1 MESDA
6 FLVKVNQTNLFAW
19 TGVKTK
25 VSKWSHINIFSDEYS
40 FGYEQ
45 SIWTH
50 KGLDDG
56 IKATFFLS
64 SLDHSV
70 KIISKK
76 I

>member
-25 VSKWSHINIFSDEYS
+25 VSKWSQINIFSDEYS

-45 SIWTH
+45 PV
-50 KGLDDG
+50 DDG
-56 IKATFFLS
+56 IKATVFLS
-64 SLDHSV
+64 SLDHLV